1 MSTFLLEVF
10 RIANKNNVLINEQ
23 IKFPEVMVI
32 GPNGEQMGFKSIS
45 DALTLASYAGLD
57 LVLMSEKPNPVCKI
71 IDYNKYR
78 YEKQKKE
85 KEAKKRQREN
95 NLEMKEYRLSVVI
108 DKNDLDTKLKNARKY
123 AEKGHK
129 IKATI
134 RFKGRQMAHPELGR
148 EVLLKFAD
156 GLEDVLE
163 IEQKPKME
171 GRNMSLL
178 LAPKK

>member
-1 MSTFLLEVF
+1 MK
-10 RIANKNNVLINEQ
+10 NK
-23 IKFPEVMVI
+23 
-32 GPNGEQMGFKSIS
+32 
-45 DALTLASYAGLD
+45 
-57 LVLMSEKPNPVCKI
+57 
-71 IDYNKYR
+71 
-78 YEKQKKE
+78 KKE